1 MNVSKLGL
9 ICAFVLFSSTSFAGI
24 FCSDKFECDL
34 TVSSF
39 VESKAIFS
47 RKVSREAHVMI
58 FDPMGSGGKK
68 EELTNKNGMGI
79 HIQAI
84 GSRDALIARAYSIYE
99 NNPEIIMGKVD
110 GVFYKNCKASKGTL
124 EKRLITINLDC
135 EKFVSSVKRTDA
147 QKVAAMCVQ
156 AQLCAANIKDA
167 EQIKDYAQLRDA
179 ACANQDSVSSNDNEL
194 NSSARNNVKEK
205 EGGSGVGHKPKATL
219 NR

>member
-9 ICAFVLFSSTSFAGI
+9 VCISILFSSQSFAGI
-24 FCSDKFECDL
+24 FCSEKFECDL
-34 TVSSF
+34 EVSSF
-39 VESKAIFS
+39 IESKAVFS
-47 RKVSREAHVMI
+47 GKVSREAHVMI
-58 FDPMGSGGKK
+58 FDPMGSGGKR

-135 EKFVSSVKRTDA
+135 EKFVSTVKRSDA
-147 QKVAAMCVQ
+147 QKAAAMCVQ

-167 EQIKDYAQLRDA
+167 EQIKDYTQLRDA
-179 ACANQDSVSSNDNEL
+179 VCANKDSVSSHDGEL
-194 NSSARNNVKEK
+194 NSTGRHSVKEK
-205 EGGSGVGHKPKATL
+205 EAESDVGHKTKSTL
-219 NR
+219 SK